1 MMNLRH
7 FLTAKRAIALAT
19 ALLATLAFQ
28 TAHAQGDDRPTVAV
42 YPTIIIDQAKDVVT
56 KLNVDIQEVTRQLE
70 EGLRASRRFK
80 MFERSSSVMESS
92 VLKEQD
98 FATSSRAAGDAAE
111 FGKLNNVGLLVQP
124 IITAYAVQGGSRELP
139 DFPGKFVSN
148 HKVILSVTVKVLDT
162 TSGEI
167 KFQTTQTGDFS
178 TSSGVSDGRMGPPS
192 KDAWN
197 GIAKTASL
205 KITNAIIGYIFPV
218 LVIKVNPKD
227 IFVNRGEGGG
237 IAVGE
242 PYDIFSAGEDMIDP
256 VTKENLGSSET
267 LLGRVKVER
276 VNPKFSVVSIVGKLS
291 ERPKI
296 GDILRKPTK

>member
-1 MMNLRH
+1 MH
-7 FLTAKRAIALAT
+7 FVRL
-19 ALLATLAFQ
+19 LLAGSKAALIASLLIATHNPSA
-28 TAHAQGDDRPTVAV
+28 AQNDDRPSVAV
-42 YPTIIIDQAKDVVT
+42 YPTIVIDQSKDVVS

-70 EGLRASRRFK
+70 EGLRATRRFK
-80 MFERSSSVMESS
+80 MFERSSTVMEAS

-98 FATSSRAAGDAAE
+98 FATNSRALGDAAE

-124 IITAYAVQGGSRELP
+124 IITGYSVQGGSRELP
-139 DFPGKFVSN
+139 DFPGKYVSN
-148 HKVILSVTVKVLDT
+148 HKAMLSVTVKVLDT

-242 PYDIFSAGEDMIDP
+242 AYDIFSAGEDMIDP
-256 VTKENLGSSET
+256 VTKENLGSAET

-291 ERPKI
+291 ETPKI
-296 GDILRKPTK
+296 GDILRKPSK